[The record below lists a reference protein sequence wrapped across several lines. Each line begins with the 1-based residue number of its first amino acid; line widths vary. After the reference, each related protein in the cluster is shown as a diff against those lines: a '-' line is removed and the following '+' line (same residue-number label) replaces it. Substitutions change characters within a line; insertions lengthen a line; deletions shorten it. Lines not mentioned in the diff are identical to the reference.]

1 MKPIFSLSSKVL
13 KILIAV
19 QKFWCY
25 KHLLCPESVDD
36 SLQKGGWT
44 TLKEGDLFQRSVI
57 QQFGANG
64 EKNNPDVVIIT
75 INKE

>member
-1 MKPIFSLSSKVL
+1 MNIFPLFQVL

-19 QKFWCY
+19 QKFWCD
-25 KHLLCPESVDD
+25 KHLVCPEPVDD

-64 EKNNPDVVIIT
+64 EKKNPDVVIIT